1 MRELWPDRRLLC
13 VAVALVALA
22 PGAAQL
28 PLSGD
33 AALEEAVRR
42 WLEGWMP
49 LLGASFIASGVVA
62 LVTVVHAFARG
73 HPLWAI
79 ATLLIGVTAPAYVI
93 KHMALRLELRIA
105 AIVLMLTP
113 LCVLMAMVVDA
124 IVNPPV
130 L

>member
-1 MRELWPDRRLLC
+1 MRELWADRRLLC
-13 VAVALVALA
+13 VAAALVVLA

-28 PLSGD
+28 SAAD
-33 AALEEAVRR
+33 QVALEQAVRI
-42 WLEGWMP
+42 WLEGWLP
-49 LLGASFIASGVVA
+49 LLTASFIASGVVA

-105 AIVLMLTP
+105 AIALMLTP
-113 LCVLMAMVVDA
+113 LCVLMAMLVDA
-124 IVNPPV
+124 IVNPP
-130 L
+130 LL